1 MEYTIFRA
9 EDSCFVPVE
18 VLTVADDAEAIAHLQ
33 TLGVGYHAEVATG
46 GGCRIV
52 SLPEVTA

>member
-9 EDSCFVPVE
+9 EDSCFVPVD
-18 VLTVADDAEAIAHLQ
+18 VLTFASDAEAIAHLQ
-33 TLGVGYHAEVATG
+33 TLGIGYHAEIGSG

-52 SLPEVTA
+52 SLPQAPE